1 MVEKNPSGTKGNS
14 FNSSEFLSSKS
25 INASMFQDTQVKL
38 MEGDFS
44 NKERKQV
51 VLKLIQFMKAT

>member
-1 MVEKNPSGTKGNS
+1 MVEKNPSVTKGNS

-38 MEGDFS
+38 LEGNFS
-44 NKERKQV
+44 TKERKQV

>member
-1 MVEKNPSGTKGNS
+1 MVEKNPSVTKGNS